1 MDLALPLLFVRLI
14 VGLAI
19 AAHGAQKLF
28 GWFGGY
34 GLAGTGGFLEQLG
47 FKPGKLFAFAAG
59 VAEGA
64 GGLLIALG
72 LLGPVGAAL
81 VISAMVVAI
90 VTVHLRNG
98 FFASSNGVELPLLY
112 LLVAA
117 IYGFTS
123 YGALSLD
130 GALGLGAVWTP
141 ALVWLFIGLGIVGG
155 LLNLAVRRKAPAP
168 PAAPEGLDPAV

>member
-34 GLAGTGGFLEQLG
+34 GLAGTGGFMEQLG
-47 FKPGKLFAFAAG
+47 FKPGKLFAIAAG
-59 VAEGA
+59 LAEGL
-64 GGLLIALG
+64 GGLLIAFG
-72 LLGPVGAAL
+72 LFGPIGAAL
-81 VISAMVVAI
+81 VISAMIVAI

-112 LLVAA
+112 LLIAA
-117 IYGFTS
+117 IYGFGG

-130 GALGLGAVWTP
+130 GATALGTVWTP
-141 ALVWLFIGLGIVGG
+141 ALVWLFIGLGVVGG
-155 LLNLAVRRKAPAP
+155 LLNLAIRRKAPVA

>member
-14 VGLAI
+14 VGLAM

-47 FKPGKLFAFAAG
+47 FKPGKAFAFAAG
-59 VAEGA
+59 LAEGL

-72 LLGPVGAAL
+72 LFGPVGAAL
-81 VISAMVVAI
+81 VISAMTVAI

-98 FFASSNGVELPLLY
+98 FFATTNGVELPLLY
-112 LLVAA
+112 LLVAV
-117 IYGFTS
+117 IYGFS
-123 YGALSLD
+123 GYGALSVD
-130 GALGLGAVWTP
+130 AATGLAAIWTP
-141 ALVWLFIGLGIVGG
+141 TLVWVFVGLGIVGG
-155 LLNLAVRRKAPAP
+155 LLNLAVRRKAPAI